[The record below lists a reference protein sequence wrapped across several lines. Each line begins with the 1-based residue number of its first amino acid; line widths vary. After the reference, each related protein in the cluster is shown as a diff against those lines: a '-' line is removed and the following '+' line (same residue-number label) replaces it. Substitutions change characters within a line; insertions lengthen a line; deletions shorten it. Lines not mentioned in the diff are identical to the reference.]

1 MPLSLQMEEIE
12 SLRIV
17 GYRMTIL
24 ATAFGRDEDKPVAI
38 TTECVTLAQLE
49 REVTRLQDD
58 LRAVLDQARS
68 RLTNQAEAR
77 PGPAIPP
84 SFTP

>member
-1 MPLSLQMEEIE
+1 MPLSLHVEEIE

-17 GYRMTIL
+17 GYRMKIM

-38 TTECVTLAQLE
+38 TTDCVTLAQLE
-49 REVTRLQDD
+49 REVTRLQED
-58 LRAVLDQARS
+58 LKAVLDQARS
-68 RLTNQAEAR
+68 RLTKQAEAR

-84 SFTP
+84 SFAP